1 MGILNIRNLTFKDKD
16 NTIVDNVSL
25 IIERGECISI
35 VGESGS
41 GKSTLLRLCA
51 DLISPSAGSIEY
63 NNKNYLE
70 YNPVD
75 LRRSISYCTQTP
87 YLFGKDVY
95 ENLCFPFKIRN
106 KEIDNNRIYKLLIDF
121 SLDKS
126 YLDKDINLL
135 SGGEKQR
142 IALIRNLIF
151 TPGILLLDE
160 VTSALDSNNTM
171 IVENYI
177 KFLNKEGV
185 TVIWVT
191 HDEEQSKRIF
201 NRKIYIKNGKIEDME
216 VIERWV
222 QKL

>member
-1 MGILNIRNLTFKDKD
+1 MGILKIKNITFKDKD
-16 NTIVDNVSL
+16 NIILDNISL
-25 IIERGECISI
+25 SIKKGECISI

-70 YNPVD
+70 YDPVD

-87 YLFGKDVY
+87 YLFGENVY
-95 ENLCFPFKIRN
+95 DNLCFPFKIRN
-106 KEIDNNRIYKLLIDF
+106 KKVDNNRIYKLLIDF

-142 IALIRNLIF
+142 IALIRNIIF
-151 TPGILLLDE
+151 TPEILLLDE
-160 VTSALDSNNTM
+160 VTSALDSSNTI

-177 KFLNKEGV
+177 KLLNKEGV
-185 TVIWVT
+185 TVVWIT
-191 HDEEQSKRIF
+191 HDEEQSKRLF
-201 NRKIYIKNGKIEDME
+201 NRRIFIKEGKVETVE
-216 VIERWV
+216 VIKR
-222 QKL
+222 